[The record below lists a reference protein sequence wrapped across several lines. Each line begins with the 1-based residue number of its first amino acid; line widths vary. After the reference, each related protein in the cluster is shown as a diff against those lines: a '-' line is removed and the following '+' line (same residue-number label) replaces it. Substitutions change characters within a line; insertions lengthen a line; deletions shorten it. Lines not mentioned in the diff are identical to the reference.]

1 MMEDAPTLD
10 APTTA
15 PILPSPSQIQ
25 QVANHYESV
34 IGWLEIPG
42 VLRYPVVQA
51 ADNTF
56 FLTHDFQ
63 GRSSAC
69 GSIFMDFQNDCTPLN
84 QNTVLYGHNMGRAS
98 NLMFSQLTRYK
109 SLSFWRSHPTLTFDT
124 ADQSYGTW
132 TIFAVCHLPASQA
145 SSFFAKEFVSRAA
158 FTSFVRE
165 AQQNPFMIRVYR
177 RPKTADCLRWSHATA
192 AGMEKRDG
200 CSFLHFVLLNCEIQK
215 KGCPMFYLS
224 KGVPLSAHGDTITVG
239 CIGQIHT
246 LTGGNIAALALRM
259 SQGEPQRAAQLGYA
273 DTKRVG

>member
-1 MMEDAPTLD
+1 MKKYACFLLLVLLLFGVGVSLYRYGQWRHAQRNMASVYEPVYEMMEDAPTLN

-25 QVANHYESV
+25 QVADHYKSV

-98 NLMFSQLTRYK
+98 KLMFSQLTRYK

-124 ADQSYGTW
+124 ASQSYGTW

-165 AQQNPFMIRVYR
+165 AQQKALYDTGIQAPENSRLLTLVTCDRSRYGKEGRLLVLAF
-177 RPKTADCLRWSHATA
+177 
-192 AGMEKRDG
+192 
-200 CSFLHFVLLNCEIQK
+200 CSSEL
-215 KGCPMFYLS
+215 
-224 KGVPLSAHGDTITVG
+224 
-239 CIGQIHT
+239 
-246 LTGGNIAALALRM
+246 
-259 SQGEPQRAAQLGYA
+259 
-273 DTKRVG
+273 

>member
-1 MMEDAPTLD
+1 MKKCVCLLLLILLSFGTGIFLARYGQWRHTQRNMASVYEPVYEMMEDAPTLD

-25 QVANHYESV
+25 QVTNHYESV

-165 AQQNPFMIRVYR
+165 AQQNALYDTGIQAPENSRLLTLVTCDRSRYGKEGRLLVLAF
-177 RPKTADCLRWSHATA
+177 
-192 AGMEKRDG
+192 
-200 CSFLHFVLLNCEIQK
+200 CSSEL
-215 KGCPMFYLS
+215 
-224 KGVPLSAHGDTITVG
+224 
-239 CIGQIHT
+239 
-246 LTGGNIAALALRM
+246 
-259 SQGEPQRAAQLGYA
+259 
-273 DTKRVG
+273 

>member
-1 MMEDAPTLD
+1 MKKYACLLLLVLLLFGVGASLYRYGQWRHTQRNMASVYEPVYEMMEDAPTLD

-98 NLMFSQLTRYK
+98 KLMFSQLTRYK

-124 ADQSYGTW
+124 ASQSYGTW
-132 TIFAVCHLPASQA
+132 TIFAVCHLPANQA
-145 SSFFAKEFVSRAA
+145 SSFFAKEFVSRAI

-165 AQQNPFMIRVYR
+165 TQQKALYDTDIQVPENSRLLTLVTCDRSRYG
-177 RPKTADCLRWSHATA
+177 K
-192 AGMEKRDG
+192 DG
-200 CSFLHFVLLNCEIQK
+200 RLLVLAFCSSEL
-215 KGCPMFYLS
+215 
-224 KGVPLSAHGDTITVG
+224 
-239 CIGQIHT
+239 
-246 LTGGNIAALALRM
+246 
-259 SQGEPQRAAQLGYA
+259 
-273 DTKRVG
+273 

>member
-1 MMEDAPTLD
+1 MKKYVCLLLLILLLFGVGASLYRYDQWRHAQRNMASVYEPVYEMMEDEPTLD

-51 ADNTF
+51 ADNAF

-69 GSIFMDFQNDCTPLN
+69 GSIFMDFQNDCAPLN

-98 NLMFSQLTRYK
+98 KLMFSQLTRYK

-165 AQQNPFMIRVYR
+165 AQQKALYDTGIQAPENSRLLTLVTCDRSRYGKEGRLLVLAF
-177 RPKTADCLRWSHATA
+177 
-192 AGMEKRDG
+192 
-200 CSFLHFVLLNCEIQK
+200 CSSEL
-215 KGCPMFYLS
+215 
-224 KGVPLSAHGDTITVG
+224 
-239 CIGQIHT
+239 
-246 LTGGNIAALALRM
+246 
-259 SQGEPQRAAQLGYA
+259 
-273 DTKRVG
+273 